1 MALRDLLGLTA
12 DVVSICVVVLGVLGF
27 VWTLWKRLEPKTV
40 SFVTLCFSLI
50 VVLGLA
56 ELLRKASSTIR
67 EVTTQNDT
75 MRNILAELNDTR
87 SQVAG
92 VDRML
97 LTVIN
102 EITRPPIAILRD
114 VLDKPITRGLRGPVY
129 ATSARLAVPG
139 LPIGRASFTNLSDGQ
154 LARALDSGEYTI
166 TCRIAQLTKD
176 DVAFLGCELL
186 DGGQ

>member
-129 ATSARLAVPG
+129 ATSARLAG
-139 LPIGRASFTNLSDGQ
+139 AWTANRACQ
-154 LARALDSGEYTI
+154 LH
-166 TCRIAQLTKD
+166 
-176 DVAFLGCELL
+176 
-186 DGGQ
+186 